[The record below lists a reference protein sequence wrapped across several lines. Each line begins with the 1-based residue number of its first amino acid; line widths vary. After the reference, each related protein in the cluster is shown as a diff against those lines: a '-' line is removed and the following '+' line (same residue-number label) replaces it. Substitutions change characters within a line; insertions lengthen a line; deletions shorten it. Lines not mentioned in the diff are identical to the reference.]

1 MLQWSARR
9 TRVQSGLLNDNLN
22 TRYFCKH
29 GGTKLKDMETD
40 QTQNRLTGAE
50 ILLQS
55 LVEEGVDTVFGY
67 PGGQVMALYDKLLN
81 YSDKLRH
88 ILVRH
93 EQGAIHAAQ
102 GYARVKNTPGVVF
115 VTSGPGA
122 TNIIT
127 GVADAMSDSTPV
139 VVITGQVPSSSLG
152 TDAFQEADIIG
163 LTTPISKWNYQIRRA
178 EDVAWAVARAFYIA
192 GTGRPGPVVLDF
204 TKDAQTGFAEFK
216 YSKCDFI
223 RSYVPEAEA
232 CEAELDEAAR
242 MIDQSSRPFVVFG
255 QGILMSGAEQALMD
269 FLKKGDIPA
278 GSTLLGLSALPSGF
292 SHFEGML
299 GMHGNL
305 APNVKTNEC
314 DLLIA
319 VGMRFDNRVT
329 GPVSSYARQ
338 AKVIHID
345 IDASEIGKLVPVD
358 LGINADA
365 RKVLEALTARISRA
379 DRHEWRESFRQVRK
393 VEDERVIRPE
403 LEPEAGDIRMGEVVD
418 MVAQVTENKAVV
430 VTDVGQNQM
439 VAARYSRFNQTR
451 SFLSSG
457 GLGTMGFGLPAAI
470 GAKIADPSRPVCLFC
485 GDGGIQMTI
494 EELGV
499 VMQENVGVKVVI
511 LNNNWLGN
519 VRQWQEMF
527 FDRRYSATRMMNP
540 DYTLIARAYGIDS
553 EVVESR
559 EALKEA
565 VQRLFADERARIL
578 IVHVAEQENVMPM
591 IPPGK
596 GVNEIMISE
605 TQWYK

>member
-1 MLQWSARR
+1 
-9 TRVQSGLLNDNLN
+9 
-22 TRYFCKH
+22 
-29 GGTKLKDMETD
+29 METD

-50 ILLQS
+50 ILLHS

-81 YSDKLRH
+81 YSDRLRH

-204 TKDAQTGFAEFK
+204 TKDAQTGFAEFN

-418 MVAQVTENKAVV
+418 MVAQVTENKAIV

-605 TQWYK
+605 TEWYK